1 MNDYSVQ
8 RVSELMRGVIEL
20 LWTRPEGLPGK
31 DVISRLPTIIQ
42 LTESETALSAT
53 LHLPNYEHAVRLA
66 MLPLVKV
73 GWVVKTEKGRWF
85 ISEDG
90 RDACRRFSRPQD
102 LYIEALRLAESSQ
115 KNIPDILV
123 SLELIK
129 ENAWND
135 VAYYLQEKNTVEIRR
150 LVAVLFEALQYNITW
165 IAPPQ
170 KKHGLIDMVAN
181 IDPIG
186 AKVPRIIVQVK
197 HTGQPVTVEGLK
209 SFSSILGT
217 NDFGLLFSTGGFT
230 TDVRGLLNKGGN
242 QKINAMDLE
251 KFYDVWIRHY
261 DKLSLEAHSLLPL
274 KAIFFLAPPG

>member
-1 MNDYSVQ
+1 MNDSSVQ

-31 DVISRLPTIIQ
+31 DVIGRLPTIIQ
-42 LTESETALSAT
+42 LTENETALSAT
-53 LHLPNYEHAVRLA
+53 LHLPNYEYTVRLA

-102 LYIEALRLAESSQ
+102 LYTEALRLAESPQ

-135 VAYYLQEKNTVEIRR
+135 VANYLQEKNTIEIRR
-150 LVAVLFEALQYNITW
+150 LVAVLFEALQYHITW

-186 AKVPRIIVQVK
+186 AKVPRIIVQVR

-209 SFSSILGT
+209 SFSSILGA

-230 TDVRGLLNKGGN
+230 TDVKGLLNKGSN

-274 KAIFFLAPPG
+274 KSIFFLAPPG